1 MESWSNN
8 SMSGMVN
15 IMFGIRQ
22 DKNFQDFYDVISKEY
37 TDDVDVKDIMVEP
50 INGTPF
56 CKINYT
62 KEWTI
67 HLLKQCIDYRLSGKT
82 EMVEPYYSTEG
93 KRRKVDIGDINMLEW
108 KGRSDF
114 VEHIGKRYREHFV
127 PHTKLKEMQKTTAWI
142 NWQTKGDYLPVHSHK
157 EVLSCT
163 SYLMTPIGIYQGPVE
178 KDCPLSGG
186 LDLMMEDQRVLH
198 VRPVPGTGIVFPGH
212 TPHVVYPFVDEGI
225 RININSQLE
234 IKKTDDDYNIREDKR
249 RAVDNFF
256 KAVNKPGASPRDE
269 PEGPRDD
276 KMRTILQRIKRV
288 DD

>member
-8 SMSGMVN
+8 SMSGMEG
-15 IMFGIRQ
+15 IMFDIKQ
-22 DKNFQDFYDVISKEY
+22 DKNFQDFYDKISKEY

-56 CKINYT
+56 CKVNYT

-82 EMVEPYYSTEG
+82 EIVKPYYTTAG
-93 KRRKVDIGDINMLEW
+93 QRRNVDVGDINMIEW
-108 KGRSDF
+108 KERSDF
-114 VEHIGKRYREHFV
+114 LEHIGKRYREHFYPKAV
-127 PHTKLKEMQKTTAWI
+127 QKEMKKTTAWI
-142 NWQTKGDYLPVHSHK
+142 NWQTHGDYLPVHSHR
-157 EVLSCT
+157 ETLTCT

-186 LDLMMEDQRVLH
+186 LDLMMQDSLVLH
-198 VRPVPGTGIVFPGH
+198 VRPVPGTGIVFPGL
-212 TPHVVYPFVDEGI
+212 TPHVVYPFVGEGI

-234 IKKTDDDYNIREDKR
+234 IKKTDDNYNICEDKR

-256 KAVNKPGASPRDE
+256 KAVNKAGASPRDE